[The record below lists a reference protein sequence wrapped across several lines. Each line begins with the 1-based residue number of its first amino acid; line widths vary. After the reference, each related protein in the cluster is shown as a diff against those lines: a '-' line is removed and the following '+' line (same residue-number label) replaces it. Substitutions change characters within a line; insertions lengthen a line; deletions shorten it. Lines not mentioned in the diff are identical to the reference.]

1 MANSVAIQVYTN
13 FLESQYR
20 SRVKIFTFLGLC
32 DRDVSGL

>member
-13 FLESQYR
+13 FLESQYL
-20 SRVKIFTFLGLC
+20 SRVKFLLFLGLC